1 MTTSIRDEA
10 SARGTIGPA
19 AYRMM
24 LAVFGWEV
32 KRFPRLAAQTP
43 AEDFLNSFFEQK
55 GAGYV
60 VALVAESD
68 DAAATRLTHA
78 WVKNW
83 LVDQDRKLPM
93 GALRNRLEKRL
104 QRSELFRVSEVAH
117 YWYLTEDAD
126 LDKTVSTDDLR
137 SAAAAVEVEL
147 QVSASGQVQ
156 LGRSGQLES
165 LLRELLLLAGR
176 LHIGQMASIC
186 AERFPSLVAVGD
198 AMNHLKEAKWEENE
212 DTADDLV
219 ANTAAKLDSETVA
232 MEIYTALSEEE
243 HTILRN
249 AGDAESLSTT
259 LGVGRSTAYGLIKK
273 TRARVIELAGSAS
286 RSDEVRGALID
297 LLMGETSNVPS

>member
-24 LAVFGWEV
+24 LAVFEWQV
-32 KRFPRLAAQTP
+32 KRFPRLAALAP
-43 AEDFLNSFFEQK
+43 AEDFLNSFFEEK

-60 VALVAESD
+60 IALVAEPD

-78 WVKNW
+78 WTKNW

-104 QRSELFRVSEVAH
+104 QRSDLFLASEVAH
-117 YWYLTEDAD
+117 FWYLREDAD
-126 LDKTVSTDDLR
+126 VDKSVSTDELR
-137 SAAAAVEVEL
+137 SAAADVEVEL
-147 QVSASGQVQ
+147 QVSAAGQVQ

-165 LLRELLLLAGR
+165 LLRRLLLLAGR
-176 LHIGQMASIC
+176 LHVGQMASIC
-186 AERFPSLVAVGD
+186 AERFPSLVATGD
-198 AMNHLKEAKWEENE
+198 AMNHLKDVDWEESE

-219 ANTAAKLDSETVA
+219 ATTAAKLDNETIA
-232 MEIYTALSEEE
+232 MSIFTALTVDER
-243 HTILRN
+243 TILRN
-249 AGDAESLSTT
+249 AADVESLSTT
-259 LGVGRSTAYGLIKK
+259 LGVGRSTAYSLIKK

-286 RSDEVRGALID
+286 RSDEVRGGLID
-297 LLMGETSNVPS
+297 LLMGKTSNVPS

>member
-19 AYRMM
+19 AYNMM
-24 LAVFGWEV
+24 LTVFGWEV
-32 KRFPRLAAQTP
+32 QRFPRLAAQAP

-60 VALVAESD
+60 IALVAEPD
-68 DAAATRLTHA
+68 DAAATRLTHG

-104 QRSELFRVSEVAH
+104 QRSELFRDSEVAH
-117 YWYLTEDAD
+117 YWYLAEDSD

-137 SAAAAVEVEL
+137 TAAAAVDVEL
-147 QVSASGQVQ
+147 QISASGQIQ

-186 AERFPSLVAVGD
+186 AERFPSLIAVGD
-198 AMNHLKEAKWEENE
+198 AMNHLEEAEWENNE
-212 DTADDLV
+212 HVADDLV
-219 ANTAAKLDSETVA
+219 ANTAAKLDSETIA
-232 MEIYTALSEEE
+232 MDIYTALSEEE
-243 HTILRN
+243 RTILRN
-249 AGDAESLSTT
+249 AGDAESLSIA
-259 LGVGRSTAYGLIKK
+259 LGVGRSSAYSLIKK
-273 TRARVIELAGSAS
+273 TRARVIELAGSAA
-286 RSDEVRGALID
+286 RSDQVRGALID
-297 LLMGETSNVPS
+297 LLMGKTSNVPS

>member
-19 AYRMM
+19 AYKMM
-24 LAVFGWEV
+24 LVVFGWEV
-32 KRFPRLAAQTP
+32 QRFPRLAAQAS

-60 VALVAESD
+60 IALVAEPD

-78 WVKNW
+78 WAKNW

-104 QRSELFRVSEVAH
+104 QRSELFRVSEIAH
-117 YWYLTEDAD
+117 YWHLTEDAD
-126 LDKTVSTDDLR
+126 VDKTVSTDDLR
-137 SAAAAVEVEL
+137 SAAVAVEVEL
-147 QVSASGQVQ
+147 QVSAAGQVQ

-186 AERFPSLVAVGD
+186 AERFPSLVAVGA
-198 AMNHLKEAKWEENE
+198 AMNHLKEAEWEKNE

-232 MEIYTALSEEE
+232 MEIYTALAEDER
-243 HTILRN
+243 IVLRN
-249 AGDAESLSTT
+249 AGDAESLSTA
-259 LGVGRSTAYGLIKK
+259 LGVGRSTAYSLIKK

-297 LLMGETSNVPS
+297 LLMGKTSNVPS